1 MANPDVNMD
10 CQTTIVPVPHS
21 QTNTDNANTVSTA
34 KINDDNDESNKD
46 SSDDK
51 NNNHN
56 HSTLAR
62 VHSLSSEWQREL
74 QRRATAATNSF
85 KRPRTWVLIFGW
97 SLALCA
103 GIVNVVAYRSWGT
116 YVSHMTGDTT
126 AIGMR
131 IEGVHQRDTQFEE
144 LNEAVF
150 ILLSFL
156 FGAFLCGILIDKNQV
171 HFGGKSFYG
180 LALVGN
186 SVLLIIATFQE
197 SPLLAGCITATAC
210 GLQNAMCTSHFGAV
224 VRTTHVTGTA
234 TDIGSTLGRITMIF
248 LRNGCRRSSMNVL
261 DSAEVGVDA
270 RKLLVLAPML
280 LCFLA
285 GTVTGAYLHTLVGVY
300 ALLIP
305 ATLTGVVGLLYTLFR
320 QRLKGY
326 LRHIESDR
334 LNKDFEKV
342 QGAVERAQMMISAFK
357 RMRQLGKFNKKA
369 EEEEEG
375 VVIELEEG
383 FEDMLERMRDLEE
396 GLESFYQSPR
406 SSLSG
411 SSHRHHT
418 ASNNTGHAQ

>member
-1 MANPDVNMD
+1 MASATTFAHMQNSDSETTSSQEQNPTKAEGEGHDK
-10 CQTTIVPVPHS
+10 PVHHEHT
-21 QTNTDNANTVSTA
+21 Q
-34 KINDDNDESNKD
+34 
-46 SSDDK
+46 
-51 NNNHN
+51 
-56 HSTLAR
+56 LGR
-62 VHSLSSEWQREL
+62 VHSISSEMY
-74 QRRATAATNSF
+74 RRASAARNSF

-131 IEGVHQRDTQFEE
+131 IEGVHQRGTHIEE
-144 LNEAVF
+144 LNQAVL
-150 ILLSFL
+150 ILISFL

-186 SVLLIIATFQE
+186 SILLIIATFHE
-197 SPLLAGCITATAC
+197 NPLLAGCITATAC

-248 LRNGCRRSSMNVL
+248 LRNGCRHSSMNIV
-261 DSAEVGVDA
+261 DRAEVGVDA

-280 LCFLA
+280 LCFLL
-285 GTVTGAYLHTLVGVY
+285 GTMTGAYLFTFLDVF

-305 ATLTGVVGLLYTLFR
+305 ASLTGCVGLFYMLFR

-326 LRHIESDR
+326 LQNSETER
-334 LNKDFEKV
+334 LNKDFEKIR
-342 QGAVERAQMMISAFK
+342 GTLERAQMFLRS
-357 RMRQLGKFNKKA
+357 FNASHRNSKGGDDNK
-369 EEEEEG
+369 ENNG
-375 VVIELEEG
+375 QVVIELEEG
-383 FEDMLERMRDLEE
+383 FEDMLERMRDIEE
-396 GLESFYQSPR
+396 GIEHFCHSPR
-406 SSLSG
+406 STDSHERVSAHSG
-411 SSHRHHT
+411 
-418 ASNNTGHAQ
+418 A